1 MASCFFITDL
11 LRNYL
16 LVSTC
21 NLEQTWNLRTHVI
34 NLLTNMPSETY
45 KELIIPIQEHIK
57 VPTNLQYVGYNMT
70 ALYEILMFLSAKFND
85 EMVSEIISTIYSLRF
100 IIIIYNNIK
109 RIIVTFNNINKIL
122 YLQGPVP

>member
-21 NLEQTWNLRTHVI
+21 DLEQTWNLRTHVI

-45 KELIIPIQEHIK
+45 KDLILPIQEHLKIPK
-57 VPTNLQYVGYNMT
+57 NLQYDGYNMT

-85 EMVSEIISTIYSLRF
+85 EMVSDLIYSV
-100 IIIIYNNIK
+100 NI
-109 RIIVTFNNINKIL
+109 
-122 YLQGPVP
+122 G